1 MICFLEELVH
11 YGDASPYIYSHS
23 AFLSLTMN
31 SDFTVKPR
39 SFAGSFPCHA
49 TRERDTER
57 QRHRE
62 KAALSLD
69 FNPHKI
75 SGTDREQTVN

>member
-11 YGDASPYIYSHS
+11 YGDASPYSHS

-49 TRERDTER
+49 TRERET
-57 QRHRE
+57 HRE
-62 KAALSLD
+62 
-69 FNPHKI
+69 
-75 SGTDREQTVN
+75 TETQREGSAFTRL